1 MERYDCRMKAVLLAL
16 CLVVAGCAHRPV
28 GPVPET
34 LFSDHLFAPPAEP
47 VRVQDVFALS
57 DEMRRYVE
65 AEMAEPLRI
74 KGMHRGLLDA
84 LYSRH
89 GLRLD
94 YDAAVTRNASQAFE
108 ARSGNCLSLV
118 IMTAAFAKALG
129 LTVEYQSAFVEPV
142 WSRAGGMHFLSGHVN
157 LKLGGRSTGTGT
169 RTLFDAGELMIV
181 DFLPPGEL
189 RGMRTWPIGENT
201 VVAMYMNNRA
211 AESLA
216 RGRVDDA
223 YWWARSAIGQ
233 DAEFLSAYNTLGVVY
248 LRHGAWAQ
256 AERVLAHVLAHE
268 PENPQALSN
277 LALVLEKA
285 GRADEAG
292 QLQRKLA
299 KIEPYPAFHFLDRG
313 LAALRLG
320 QLETAR
326 SLLAREVDRAPYDH
340 ESHFWLGVVNLRLGN
355 LREARRNL
363 TIALENSTTRGD
375 RELYGAKLERI
386 RSRAP

>member
-1 MERYDCRMKAVLLAL
+1 MNALLLAL
-16 CLVVAGCAHRPV
+16 CLLLAGCAHRPAAV
-28 GPVPET
+28 APEA
-34 LFSDHLFAPPAEP
+34 LFSDHLFAPPLERISA
-47 VRVQDVFALS
+47 QDVFALS
-57 DEMRRYVE
+57 DEMIRYVE

-74 KGMHRGLLDA
+74 RGMHRGLIDA

-89 GLRLD
+89 ALRME

-108 ARSGNCLSLV
+108 ARTGNCLSLV

-129 LTVEYQSAFVEPV
+129 LTVEYQSAFVEPT

-157 LKLGGRSTGTGT
+157 LRLGGRSTGTGT

-189 RGMRTWPIGENT
+189 RGMRTWPINENT
-201 VVAMYMNNRA
+201 IVAMYMNNRA

-216 RGRVDDA
+216 RGQVDDA
-223 YWWARSAIGQ
+223 YWWARTAIVQ
-233 DAEFLSAYNTLGVVY
+233 DSEFLSAYNTLGVVY
-248 LRHGAWAQ
+248 RRHGDWTQ

-285 GRADEAG
+285 GRAAEASP
-292 QLQRKLA
+292 LERKLA
-299 KIEPYPAFHFLDRG
+299 RIVPYPAFHFLVRG

-320 QLETAR
+320 KLETAR
-326 SLLAREVDRAPYDH
+326 ALLAREVDRAPYDH

-355 LREARRNL
+355 VREARRHL